1 MFANIKCL
9 PSSLVMAI
17 NIIMSQ
23 HQSALTRQL
32 RERLEGVKRE
42 EKLAVESAKKL
53 ASQAA
58 YEAASRAREN
68 QEFKQL
74 TPKYKPSKP
83 RDIKYR

>member
-1 MFANIKCL
+1 
-9 PSSLVMAI
+9 
-17 NIIMSQ
+17 MSQ

-58 YEAASRAREN
+58 YEAASSPN
-68 QEFKQL
+68 VKL
-74 TPKYKPSKP
+74 NL
-83 RDIKYR
+83 